1 MTFKIDIVGD
11 SGKPP
16 TCMYVH
22 VHDLIQHMVYYAGV
36 GKTTMLLRLV
46 KPEFTFGG
54 RLKALCHH
62 NITWCIFSN
71 GIRMEFHTHDH
82 APLANA

>member
-1 MTFKIDIVGD
+1 MTFKINIVGD

-62 NITWCIFSN
+62 NIT
-71 GIRMEFHTHDH
+71 
-82 APLANA
+82 